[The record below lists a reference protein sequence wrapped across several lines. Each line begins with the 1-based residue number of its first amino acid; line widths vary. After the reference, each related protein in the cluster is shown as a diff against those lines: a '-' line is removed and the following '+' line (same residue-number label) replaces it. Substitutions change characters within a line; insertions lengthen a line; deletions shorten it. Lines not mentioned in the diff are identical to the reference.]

1 MQYFSGL
8 GKVGIDKQRR
18 FNMER
23 VLQINLVRFNMERTG
38 ACAPERATPSAQ
50 SSWLAA
56 SNNRCLLSSSRPL
69 VSMLTAFHNV

>member
-23 VLQINLVRFNMERTG
+23 VLQINMERAG
-38 ACAPERATPSAQ
+38 ARTPERATEHGVGAVV
-50 SSWLAA
+50 
-56 SNNRCLLSSSRPL
+56 L
-69 VSMLTAFHNV
+69 VGRLK

>member
-23 VLQINLVRFNMERTG
+23 VLQINLVRFDMERAG
-38 ACAPERATPSAQ
+38 ACTPERATEHGVGAVV
-50 SSWLAA
+50 
-56 SNNRCLLSSSRPL
+56 L
-69 VSMLTAFHNV
+69 VGRLK